1 MGEVRFGGYR
11 LERLLGRGGMGQV
24 WLAYDDAGTRWVAL
38 KLLPSELAADAGY
51 RKRFER
57 EAEVVAKLRD
67 PHIPR
72 IHRFGEID
80 GRLFIDM
87 EFVEGQD
94 LASKVAAGKLAPA
107 AAVGIV
113 GQVAVALDVAHRA
126 GLVHRDVKPS
136 NIVVHAS
143 GFAYLIDFGIAHGIG
158 QTAVTTTGLAIGT
171 LAYMAPERFTGKA
184 DARADVYSLGCVL
197 YECLT
202 AARPYGD
209 TDPAQQMHAHLMI
222 DPPRAASHNAAV
234 PAALDAVIA
243 RAMAKQPADRYSTA
257 GDFAAAAHAAI
268 DARPPDSPARP
279 PKSPAPTK
287 VMPEPGPTPTRVETR
302 RAEPARPP
310 GPLWGVPQSAPVPS
324 RVETGGEKLAQ
335 SVGSGQGVPRSGPTG
350 AGLEAG
356 QAGAA
361 QSSRRSGPTAASGGA
376 GRMDGMQ
383 GVPQAGLMPD
393 QGGRS
398 GAARGAKPLAP
409 TKVMP
414 EPGPTPTRV
423 ETRLEGT
430 FSPPASDIPPQP
442 NSVAPAGAVEGH
454 RVTGGAQGYPAVSQR
469 PGGGSSGYVAPS
481 TVAPQSVSVARQMGA
496 AARGLRALGRP
507 RSAPPKP
514 GPVGPA
520 AGSRLVQS
528 RPGVPQQRYPV
539 GYGRKVFPAPAKPPK
554 YQRYSDARRP
564 VAPVRRRRRKRG
576 GVLSKVIGAL
586 VVMFLTPFML
596 AAGCV
601 ALLAGTRAGD
611 SGGTGAPRPTAMAEE
626 NPVPPPDHP
635 EAPGI
640 PAAGTPVRDGK
651 FEFVVSAVDTGV
663 HRVGLQSATGSF
675 VIVTLDVRNISDESK
690 WFLPVGQRLFDA
702 QGTPFEHNLTA
713 TLWQATQH
721 GYSSSFELTPGQT
734 TTTQLVFDVPPGTTP
749 THLELHDFVLS
760 NGVSV
765 RLD

>member
-87 EFVEGQD
+87 EFVEGHD
-94 LASKVAAGKLAPA
+94 LASTVAAGKLAPA

-136 NIVVHAS
+136 NIVVHSS

-209 TDPAQQMHAHLMI
+209 TDPAQQMHAHLMT
-222 DPPRAASHNAAV
+222 DPPRAASRNAAV

-243 RAMAKQPADRYSTA
+243 RAMAKQPGDRYSTA

-268 DARPPDSPARP
+268 GTRPPVSSARPPKSPALTKVLPESGPTPTRVETRRAEHVQPVGLGQSLPRSGPAATRVEAGRGRLARP
-279 PKSPAPTK
+279 VGSAWGVPQSGPMPTLGRQSAAVYPGAKSPAPTK

-302 RAEPARPP
+302 LAPVNYPLPQQYPAGSGRAVERYQAGGGVR
-310 GPLWGVPQSAPVPS
+310 GGVVPQRGAVVPDGRPAGYFAPSSGP
-324 RVETGGEKLAQ
+324 Q
-335 SVGSGQGVPRSGPTG
+335 VGSV
-350 AGLEAG
+350 
-356 QAGAA
+356 A
-361 QSSRRSGPTAASGGA
+361 Q
-376 GRMDGMQ
+376 Q
-383 GVPQAGLMPD
+383 V
-393 QGGRS
+393 
-398 GAARGAKPLAP
+398 
-409 TKVMP
+409 
-414 EPGPTPTRV
+414 
-423 ETRLEGT
+423 
-430 FSPPASDIPPQP
+430 
-442 NSVAPAGAVEGH
+442 
-454 RVTGGAQGYPAVSQR
+454 
-469 PGGGSSGYVAPS
+469 
-481 TVAPQSVSVARQMGA
+481 GA
-496 AARGLRALGRP
+496 AARGLRALVRS
-507 RSAPPKP
+507 RSAPSKP
-514 GPVGPA
+514 GSVGPA
-520 AGSRLVQS
+520 ADPRVVQS
-528 RPGVPQQRYPV
+528 SPGVPQQRYPV

-554 YQRYSDARRP
+554 YQRYSDTRRP
-564 VAPVRRRRRKRG
+564 IVPVRRRRRKRG
-576 GVLSKVIGAL
+576 GVVSKVIGAL

-611 SGGTGAPRPTAMAEE
+611 SGGTGAPPPTAMAEE
-626 NPVPPPDHP
+626 NPAPPPDRP
-635 EAPGI
+635 EAPGL
-640 PAAGTPVRDGK
+640 PVAGTPVRDGK
-651 FEFVVSAVDTGV
+651 FEFVVSDVDTGV

-675 VIVTLDVRNISDESK
+675 VIVTLEVRNISAESK

-702 QGTPFEHNLTA
+702 QGTPFEHNATA
-713 TLWQATQH
+713 TIWQSAQH
-721 GYSSSFELTPGQT
+721 SFNYSFELPPGESA
-734 TTTQLVFDVPPGTTP
+734 TTQLVFDVPADTTP

>member
-24 WLAYDDAGTRWVAL
+24 WLAYDDAGARWVAL
-38 KLLPSELAADAGY
+38 KLLPTELAADAGY

-57 EAEVVAKLRD
+57 EAEVVARLRD

-87 EFVEGQD
+87 EFVEGHD
-94 LASKVAAGKLAPA
+94 LAGKVAAGKLAPA

-113 GQVAVALDVAHRA
+113 GQVAVALDTAHRA

-136 NIVVHAS
+136 NIVVHSS

-184 DARADVYSLGCVL
+184 DARSDVYSLACVL

-209 TDPAQQMHAHLMI
+209 TDPAQQMHAHLMT
-222 DPPRAASHNAAV
+222 DPPRAALHNAAV

-243 RAMAKQPADRYSTA
+243 RAMAKSPADRYATA
-257 GDFAAAAHAAI
+257 GDFAAAAQAAI
-268 DARPPDSPARP
+268 GTQPSVSPVRS
-279 PKSPAPTK
+279 PKSPALTK
-287 VMPEPGPTPTRVETR
+287 VLPEPGP
-302 RAEPARPP
+302 A
-310 GPLWGVPQSAPVPS
+310 
-324 RVETGGEKLAQ
+324 
-335 SVGSGQGVPRSGPTG
+335 
-350 AGLEAG
+350 
-356 QAGAA
+356 
-361 QSSRRSGPTAASGGA
+361 
-376 GRMDGMQ
+376 
-383 GVPQAGLMPD
+383 
-393 QGGRS
+393 
-398 GAARGAKPLAP
+398 
-409 TKVMP
+409 
-414 EPGPTPTRV
+414 PTRV
-423 ETRLEGT
+423 ETRLEVT
-430 FSPPASDIPPQP
+430 PASYLPPQSYP
-442 NSVAPAGAVEGH
+442 AASARAVEQYRGPGAVRGYSVVPQRDAAVSVDHPSDYRASRPGSVAPQAG
-454 RVTGGAQGYPAVSQR
+454 
-469 PGGGSSGYVAPS
+469 
-481 TVAPQSVSVARQMGA
+481 SVVQQVGA
-496 AARGLRALGRP
+496 AARGLRALVLP
-507 RSAPPKP
+507 RSTPSKP
-514 GPVGPA
+514 GTEGPA
-520 AGSRLVQS
+520 GHPRVVQS

-539 GYGRKVFPAPAKPPK
+539 GYGRKVFPAPAKRAE

-564 VAPVRRRRRKRG
+564 VVPVRRARRKRG

-586 VVMFLTPFML
+586 VVVFLTPFML

-601 ALLAGTRAGD
+601 ALLAGTRVSD

-626 NPVPPPDHP
+626 NPVPPPDQP
-635 EAPGI
+635 EAPGL

-651 FEFVVSAVDTGV
+651 FEFVVRNVDTGV

-675 VIVTLDVRNISDESK
+675 VVVTLDVHNISDESK

-702 QGTPFEHNLTA
+702 QGTPFDHNVTA
-713 TLWQATQH
+713 TMWQSAQH
-721 GYSSSFELTPGQT
+721 GYNYSFELPPGQSA
-734 TTTQLVFDVPPGTTP
+734 TTQLVFDVPSDTTP

-760 NGVSV
+760 NGVAV

>member
-57 EAEVVAKLRD
+57 EAEVVARLRD

-87 EFVEGQD
+87 EFVEGHD
-94 LASKVAAGKLAPA
+94 LASKVAAGVLPLAS
-107 AAVGIV
+107 AVGIV
-113 GQVAVALDVAHRA
+113 GQIAVALDVAHRA

-136 NIVVHAS
+136 NIVVHSS

-184 DARADVYSLGCVL
+184 DARSDVYSLGCVL

-209 TDPAQQMHAHLMI
+209 TDPAQQMHAHLMT
-222 DPPRAASHNAAV
+222 DPPRAASRNAAV

-243 RAMAKQPADRYSTA
+243 RAMAKKPADRYSTA

-268 DARPPDSPARP
+268 GTRPPDSLVHP
-279 PKSPAPTK
+279 PKSLASTK
-287 VMPEPGPTPTRVETR
+287 ALPESGPTPTRVETR
-302 RAEPARPP
+302 RAEHVRP
-310 GPLWGVPQSAPVPS
+310 WGVPRP
-324 RVETGGEKLAQ
+324 
-335 SVGSGQGVPRSGPTG
+335 GP
-350 AGLEAG
+350 
-356 QAGAA
+356 
-361 QSSRRSGPTAASGGA
+361 
-376 GRMDGMQ
+376 
-383 GVPQAGLMPD
+383 
-393 QGGRS
+393 
-398 GAARGAKPLAP
+398 KP
-409 TKVMP
+409 TKVLP

-423 ETRLEGT
+423 QTRL
-430 FSPPASDIPPQP
+430 
-442 NSVAPAGAVEGH
+442 APAGYLPPQSG
-454 RVTGGAQGYPAVSQR
+454 P
-469 PGGGSSGYVAPS
+469 GSSRAVAPY
-481 TVAPQSVSVARQMGA
+481 
-496 AARGLRALGRP
+496 RG
-507 RSAPPKP
+507 SAPP
-514 GPVGPA
+514 V
-520 AGSRLVQS
+520 
-528 RPGVPQQRYPV
+528 VPQQRYPV

-564 VAPVRRRRRKRG
+564 IVPVRRRRRKRG

-586 VVMFLTPFML
+586 VVIFLTPFML

-601 ALLAGTRAGD
+601 ALLAGTRASD
-611 SGGTGAPRPTAMAEE
+611 SGGSGAPRPTAMAEE
-626 NPVPPPDHP
+626 NPAPPPDQP

-651 FEFVVSAVDTGV
+651 FEFVVRDVDTGV

-675 VIVTLDVRNISDESK
+675 VVVTLDVQNISDEPK

-702 QGTPFEHNLTA
+702 QGTPFDHNVTA
-713 TLWQATQH
+713 TMWQSAQH
-721 GYSSSFELTPGQT
+721 GYNYSFELPPGQSA
-734 TTTQLVFDVPPGTTP
+734 TTQLVFDVPPAATP
-749 THLELHDFVLS
+749 TNLELHDFVLS
-760 NGVSV
+760 NGVAV

>member
-24 WLAYDDAGTRWVAL
+24 WLAYDDAGARWVAL
-38 KLLPSELAADAGY
+38 KLLPTELAADAGY

-57 EAEVVAKLRD
+57 EAEVVAWLRD

-87 EFVEGQD
+87 EFVEGHD
-94 LASKVAAGKLAPA
+94 LAGKVAAGKLAPA

-113 GQVAVALDVAHRA
+113 GQVAVALDTAHRA

-136 NIVVHAS
+136 NIVVHSS

-184 DARADVYSLGCVL
+184 DARSDVYSLACVL

-209 TDPAQQMHAHLMI
+209 TDPAQQMHAHLMTA
-222 DPPRAASHNAAV
+222 PPRAALRNPAV

-243 RAMAKQPADRYSTA
+243 RAMAKSPADRYPTA

-268 DARPPDSPARP
+268 GTQPSASPVRP
-279 PKSPAPTK
+279 PKSPALTKVLPDSGPTPTRVETRRAEHAQPVGSMWGVPRSGPVPTNGAGSVQPIAAAHAAKQLAPTK
-287 VMPEPGPTPTRVETR
+287 VLPEPGPTPTRVETR
-302 RAEPARPP
+302 FEVVPASHLP
-310 GPLWGVPQSAPVPS
+310 PQSYPATS
-324 RVETGGEKLAQ
+324 ARAVEQ
-335 SVGSGQGVPRSGPTG
+335 YRGSGAVRGYAVAPQRDAAVSVDHPSDYRPLRPGSG
-350 AGLEAG
+350 A
-356 QAGAA
+356 
-361 QSSRRSGPTAASGGA
+361 
-376 GRMDGMQ
+376 
-383 GVPQAGLMPD
+383 PQAG
-393 QGGRS
+393 
-398 GAARGAKPLAP
+398 
-409 TKVMP
+409 
-414 EPGPTPTRV
+414 
-423 ETRLEGT
+423 
-430 FSPPASDIPPQP
+430 
-442 NSVAPAGAVEGH
+442 SVAQQV
-454 RVTGGAQGYPAVSQR
+454 
-469 PGGGSSGYVAPS
+469 
-481 TVAPQSVSVARQMGA
+481 GA
-496 AARGLRALGRP
+496 AARGLRALVLP
-507 RSAPPKP
+507 RSKP
-514 GPVGPA
+514 GNVGPA
-520 AGSRLVQS
+520 GHPRVVQS
-528 RPGVPQQRYPV
+528 HPGVPQQRYPV
-539 GYGRKVFPAPAKPPK
+539 GYGRKVFPAPAKRAV

-564 VAPVRRRRRKRG
+564 FVPVRRPRRKRG

-586 VVMFLTPFML
+586 VVVFLTPFML

-601 ALLAGTRAGD
+601 ALLAGTRVSD

-626 NPVPPPDHP
+626 NPAPPPDRP
-635 EAPGI
+635 EAPGL

-651 FEFVVSAVDTGV
+651 FEFVVRNVDTGV

-675 VIVTLDVRNISDESK
+675 VVVTLDVHNISDESK

-702 QGTPFEHNLTA
+702 QGTPFDHNVTA
-713 TLWQATQH
+713 TMWQSAQH
-721 GYSSSFELTPGQT
+721 GYNYSFELPPGQSA
-734 TTTQLVFDVPPGTTP
+734 TTQLVFDVPSDTTP

-760 NGVSV
+760 NGVTV
-765 RLD
+765 RVD

>member
-24 WLAYDDAGTRWVAL
+24 WLAYDDAGARWVAL
-38 KLLPSELAADAGY
+38 KLLPTELAADAGY

-57 EAEVVAKLRD
+57 EAEVVARLRD

-87 EFVEGQD
+87 EFVEGRD
-94 LASKVAAGKLAPA
+94 LASKVAAGVLAPA

-113 GQVAVALDVAHRA
+113 GQVAAALDVAHRA

-136 NIVVHAS
+136 NIVVHSS

-184 DARADVYSLGCVL
+184 DARSDVYSLACVL

-209 TDPAQQMHAHLMI
+209 TDPAQQMHAHLMT
-222 DPPRAASHNAAV
+222 DPPRAALRNAAV
-234 PAALDAVIA
+234 PAALDVVIT
-243 RAMAKQPADRYSTA
+243 RGMAKSPADRYSTA
-257 GDFAAAAHAAI
+257 GDFAAAAYVAI
-268 DARPPDSPARP
+268 GGSPASPVAP
-279 PKSPAPTK
+279 PKSLALTK
-287 VMPEPGPTPTRVETR
+287 VLPESGPTPTRVETR
-302 RAEPARPP
+302 R
-310 GPLWGVPQSAPVPS
+310 
-324 RVETGGEKLAQ
+324 GE
-335 SVGSGQGVPRSGPTG
+335 S
-350 AGLEAG
+350 
-356 QAGAA
+356 
-361 QSSRRSGPTAASGGA
+361 
-376 GRMDGMQ
+376 
-383 GVPQAGLMPD
+383 AGLMQSPP
-393 QGGRS
+393 QSSPVPAGS
-398 GAARGAKPLAP
+398 EPAVRGAKPLAP

-423 ETRLEGT
+423 QTRFEV
-430 FSPPASDIPPQP
+430 PPASYPPPQ
-442 NSVAPAGAVEGH
+442 S
-454 RVTGGAQGYPAVSQR
+454 YPASARAVAQYRASAEARAYYAQR
-469 PGGGSSGYVAPS
+469 GAAISDYL
-481 TVAPQSVSVARQMGA
+481 APQSGSAARQAGA
-496 AARGLRALGRP
+496 AARLRALVLQ
-507 RSAPPKP
+507 RSTPSKP
-514 GPVGPA
+514 GTVGPA
-520 AGSRLVQS
+520 AGPRVALS
-528 RPGVPQQRYPV
+528 RPGAPQQRYPV

-564 VAPVRRRRRKRG
+564 VVPVRRPRRKRG

-586 VVMFLTPFML
+586 VVIFLAPFML
-596 AAGCV
+596 AAGCL
-601 ALLAGTRAGD
+601 ALLSGSRVGD
-611 SGGTGAPRPTAMAEE
+611 SGGTGAPRPTVTAEE
-626 NPVPPPDHP
+626 NPAPPPEQPD
-635 EAPGI
+635 APGL

-651 FEFVVSAVDTGV
+651 FEFVVSDVDTGV

-690 WFLPVGQRLFDA
+690 WFLPVGQRLFDT
-702 QGTPFEHNLTA
+702 QGTPFDHNVTA
-713 TLWQATQH
+713 TMWQSAQH
-721 GYSSSFELTPGQT
+721 GYNYSFELPPGQSA
-734 TTTQLVFDVPPGTTP
+734 TTQLVFDVPPATTP

-760 NGVSV
+760 NGVAA

>member
-38 KLLPSELAADAGY
+38 KLLPTELAADAGY

-87 EFVEGQD
+87 EFVEGHD

-113 GQVAVALDVAHRA
+113 GQVALALEVAHRA

-136 NIVVHAS
+136 NIVVHSS
-143 GFAYLIDFGIAHGIG
+143 GFTYLIDFGIAHGIG

-209 TDPAQQMHAHLMI
+209 TDPARQMHAHLMT
-222 DPPRAASHNAAV
+222 DPPRAASRNAAV

-243 RAMAKQPADRYSTA
+243 RAMAKKPADRYSTA

-268 DARPPDSPARP
+268 DARPPASPKP
-279 PKSPAPTK
+279 PALTK
-287 VMPEPGPTPTRVETR
+287 VLPESGLTPTRVETR
-302 RAEPARPP
+302 RAEHAPSI
-310 GPLWGVPQSAPVPS
+310 GQVWGVPRSRPTPT
-324 RVETGGEKLAQ
+324 RVETGRGGFAQ
-335 SVGSGQGVPRSGPTG
+335 PVEAGQGGPPSGPTG
-350 AGLEAG
+350 ARVADGRAG
-356 QAGAA
+356 GVLPAWGAP
-361 QSSRRSGPTAASGGA
+361 QSEVRSKRGEPSA
-376 GRMDGMQ
+376 
-383 GVPQAGLMPD
+383 
-393 QGGRS
+393 
-398 GAARGAKPLAP
+398 AARAAKPLAP

-423 ETRLEGT
+423 ETRLEVLRANY
-430 FSPPASDIPPQP
+430 PPPQSHP
-442 NSVAPAGAVEGH
+442 GSPRAESPYRGAAYPVVPQRGAAGWGGNPSNPVAP
-454 RVTGGAQGYPAVSQR
+454 RQG
-469 PGGGSSGYVAPS
+469 
-481 TVAPQSVSVARQMGA
+481 SVVQA
-496 AARGLRALGRP
+496 AARGLRALVRP
-507 RSAPPKP
+507 RSVPSKP
-514 GPVGPA
+514 GPAGPA
-520 AGSRLVQS
+520 AGPQVMQS

-554 YQRYSDARRP
+554 YQRYSDPRRP
-564 VAPVRRRRRKRG
+564 IVPVRRRRRKRG

-601 ALLAGTRAGD
+601 ALLAGTRASD

-626 NPVPPPDHP
+626 NPAPPDQP

-651 FEFVVSAVDTGV
+651 FEFVVSDVDTDV

-675 VIVTLDVRNISDESK
+675 VIVTLDVRNISNESK

-702 QGTPFEHNLTA
+702 QGTPFEHNITA

-721 GYSSSFELTPGQT
+721 GYSSSFELPPGQSA
-734 TTTQLVFDVPPGTTP
+734 TTQMVFDVPPGTTP
-749 THLELHDFVLS
+749 THLELHDFVFS

>member
-57 EAEVVAKLRD
+57 EAEVVAELRD

-87 EFVEGQD
+87 EFVEGHD
-94 LASKVAAGKLAPA
+94 LASMVAAGKLAPA

-158 QTAVTTTGLAIGT
+158 HTAVTTTGLAIGT

-209 TDPAQQMHAHLMI
+209 TDPARQMHAHLMT
-222 DPPRAASHNAAV
+222 DPPRAGSRNAAV

-243 RAMAKQPADRYSTA
+243 RAMAKKPDDRYSTA
-257 GDFAAAAHAAI
+257 GDFAAAAHAALGT
-268 DARPPDSPARP
+268 RPPAAPKP
-279 PKSPAPTK
+279 PELTK
-287 VMPEPGPTPTRVETR
+287 VLPESGPTPTRVETR
-302 RAEPARPP
+302 RAEPAQSI
-310 GPLWGVPQSAPVPS
+310 GAMWGVPSSRPTPT
-324 RVETGGEKLAQ
+324 RVE
-335 SVGSGQGVPRSGPTG
+335 
-350 AGLEAG
+350 
-356 QAGAA
+356 
-361 QSSRRSGPTAASGGA
+361 
-376 GRMDGMQ
+376 
-383 GVPQAGLMPD
+383 
-393 QGGRS
+393 
-398 GAARGAKPLAP
+398 AKPLAP

-414 EPGPTPTRV
+414 EPGLPPTRV
-423 ETRLEGT
+423 ATRLEVPRASYPPPQ
-430 FSPPASDIPPQP
+430 SPPGSPRAGSPYRGSAYPVVPQ
-442 NSVAPAGAVEGH
+442 
-454 RVTGGAQGYPAVSQR
+454 R
-469 PGGGSSGYVAPS
+469 
-481 TVAPQSVSVARQMGA
+481 GA
-496 AARGLRALGRP
+496 AGWGATPSNLVPPRQGSMAQQAGSVVRELLALVRP
-507 RSAPPKP
+507 RSVPSKP

-520 AGSRLVQS
+520 AEGRVAQS

-539 GYGRKVFPAPAKPPK
+539 GYGRKVFPAPAKPPR
-554 YQRYSDARRP
+554 YQRYSDPRRP
-564 VAPVRRRRRKRG
+564 SVPVRRRRRKRG
-576 GVLSKVIGAL
+576 GVLAKVIGAL

-596 AAGCV
+596 AAGCM

-611 SGGTGAPRPTAMAEE
+611 SGGTGAPPPTAMAEE
-626 NPVPPPDHP
+626 NPAPPPDRP
-635 EAPGI
+635 EAPGL
-640 PAAGTPVRDGK
+640 PVAGTPVRDGK
-651 FEFVVSAVDTGV
+651 FEFVVSDVDTGV

-675 VIVTLDVRNISDESK
+675 VIVTLNVRNISAESK

-702 QGTPFEHNLTA
+702 QGTAFEHNATA
-713 TLWQATQH
+713 TMWQSAQH
-721 GYSSSFELTPGQT
+721 SFNYSFELPPGESA
-734 TTTQLVFDVPPGTTP
+734 TTQLVFDVPADTAP